1 MLLALVMVLGLCT
14 IGASATN
21 PDITAYASG
30 SDDPVG
36 TYATIDAAAAA
47 AGVNGRIV
55 LGSGTYEFNGRQS
68 ISVEGVTLEGAGM
81 TSTTMTTS
89 AAYASGSTTNRK
101 ALLTIAASNVT
112 VKNLTIDGGSYGAN
126 LVPTSSEETQ
136 FNVVRVNS
144 GSATLQNV
152 KILNS
157 KRTLLSVGMSNSSAT
172 VAGQGLVCDGTVKT
186 ITEGTTYADINIV
199 NGSLTLDE
207 DCVIDAFIN
216 EDNDGGT
223 TSLDFDCGGLY
234 TLNCPEQFLF
244 FTYYVETTSSIKH
257 YMRSY
262 AYGTSTALR
271 DKFAKIID
279 YSGNYVTLGNMVTC
293 MIGILGNNP
302 TSDELTTA
310 NQMLSALAYAKTKY
324 PSNTYI
330 SGWYN
335 NLNYAINNANPTS

>member
-89 AAYASGSTTNRK
+89 AAYASASTTNRK
-101 ALLTIAASNVT
+101 ALLTIAAPNVT

-126 LVPTSSEETQ
+126 LVPTSSVETE

-157 KRTLLSVGMSNSSAT
+157 KRTLLSVGTSNSSAT
-172 VAGQGLVCDGTVKT
+172 VVGQSLVCEGTPKT
-186 ITEGTTYADINIV
+186 IDVVNTYADVNIV
-199 NGSLTLDE
+199 YGSLTLDAN
-207 DCVIDAFIN
+207 CVVDAFISKDPN
-216 EDNDGGT
+216 NNT
-223 TSLDFDCGGLY
+223 KTLDISACNNLY
-234 TLNCPEQFLF
+234 TLYCPQEFLF
-244 FTYYVETTSSIKH
+244 FTFYTETTSTIKH
-257 YMRSY
+257 FVSSFSDASTTTEAKDKY
-262 AYGTSTALR
+262 AQLVN
-271 DKFAKIID
+271 
-279 YSGNYVTLGNMVTC
+279 YSGNVTVLGDMVQAT
-293 MIGILGNNP
+293 ISSLEDGA
-302 TSDELTTA
+302 TTEELDIA
-310 NQMLSALAYAKTKY
+310 NQMLDALEYAKTKY
-324 PSNTYI
+324 PSNTTI
-330 SGWYN
+330 AGWYN
-335 NLNYAINNANPTS
+335 NLASAIDDV